1 MNWVVSTI
9 LYTMII
15 SVVLNAVIFGI
26 FKATH
31 RNNDDD
37 E

>member
-9 LYTMII
+9 LYSVII
-15 SVVLNAVIFGI
+15 CVALNAVILGI